1 MANNNFPIIPPDC
14 DPITVGTD
22 LNKQRITTVMAW
34 LINSINSTHPLPRD
48 IVDLTVTL
56 DFSDG
61 IVMVITGEAVSA
73 ILNRHKGPIN

>member
-1 MANNNFPIIPPDC
+1 MANDNFPVPPDC
-14 DPITVGTD
+14 DPITIVTD
-22 LNKQRITTVMAW
+22 INKQRITTVMAW
-34 LINSINSTHPLPRD
+34 LTNSIDTLPMGV
-48 IVDLTVTL
+48 VDLNITI

>member
-1 MANNNFPIIPPDC
+1 MANDNFPVPPDC
-14 DPITVGTD
+14 DPITIVTD
-22 LNKQRITTVMAW
+22 INKQRITAVMAW
-34 LINSINSTHPLPRD
+34 LTNSMDSAHPLPMD

>member
-1 MANNNFPIIPPDC
+1 MASDNFPIIPPDC
-14 DPITVGTD
+14 DPITVVTD

-34 LINSINSTHPLPRD
+34 LTNSMNSAHPLPMD